1 EGTLHEMKKSIWIW
15 CLLAAGLFFLW
26 NCNNNQETSSV
37 PTSSSN
43 SPWLNIN
50 DTVDYVGMTKCA
62 MCHDTI
68 RHTFVHT
75 GMGQSFDTASF
86 GKSAANYQH
95 PIIYD
100 KKLNFY
106 YQAFKSNGSIY
117 MREFRLEGR
126 DTVHQRVEKIDY
138 IVGSGQHTNSHLT
151 SVNGYLYQMPMTFY
165 TQQKKWDLPPGFEN
179 GNNSRFSRILNSE
192 CISCHN
198 SLPEMDRGS
207 ENKFTLMPKGI
218 SCERCHGPGEL
229 HVHEKLKGIRVDTKK
244 DTDFTIV
251 NPKKLSFDLQVN
263 LCQRCH
269 LQGNAVLKPGKTFF
283 DFRPGMQLSEVMSVF
298 LPRYENDPSFI
309 MASHADRMTQS
320 KCFTKSGKLTC
331 ITCHNPH
338 VSVKVTGKQIFNDAC
353 NSCHSNSN
361 QHLCTKAGITAQ
373 SNCVSCHMPRSGTK
387 DIPHVTVHDH
397 FIRKP
402 EPPKKVA
409 GEKRFIGLASI
420 NEKNPSALT
429 MAKAYGQFYER
440 FDNGNSKHLD
450 SAFFYLQR
458 CKSKDLEYWR
468 TSIYL
473 HFMKGNFS
481 EVLESG
487 NRLGLGN
494 WDAWTAYRMGE
505 TQHEMGMLS
514 EAVGSLKMAV
524 KLQPRNLE
532 FQNKLAAYLMES
544 QDFASAKKTLEWII
558 QENPKEVQA
567 WNNLGFLHLQSG
579 NGAKADECYR
589 KALALDPDYEPLLM
603 NWAGYCLYQGNVREA
618 KKIVGRIIQRNPQ
631 NQQAKAIL
639 EQLKS

>member
-1 EGTLHEMKKSIWIW
+1 
-15 CLLAAGLFFLW
+15 
-26 NCNNNQETSSV
+26 
-37 PTSSSN
+37 
-43 SPWLNIN
+43 
-50 DTVDYVGMTKCA
+50 
-62 MCHDTI
+62 
-68 RHTFVHT
+68 
-75 GMGQSFDTASF
+75 
-86 GKSAANYQH
+86 
-95 PIIYD
+95 
-100 KKLNFY
+100 
-106 YQAFKSNGSIY
+106 

-229 HVHEKLKGIRVDTKK
+229 HVNEKLKGIRVDTKK

-353 NSCHSNSN
+353 NSCHTNSN
-361 QHLCTKAGITAQ
+361 KHLCTKAGINAQ

-397 FIRKP
+397 YIRKP
-402 EPPKKVA
+402 EPPKKIS

-440 FDNGNSKHLD
+440 FDQGKKQHLD
-450 SAFFYLQR
+450 SAFHYLN
-458 CKSKDLEYWR
+458 KVSTKDQEYWK
-468 TSIYL
+468 TAIYL
-473 HFMKGNFS
+473 HFM
-481 EVLESG
+481 SG
-487 NRLGLGN
+487 NLPKVVEAGKQIN
-494 WDAWTAYRMGE
+494 PSNQDAWTSYRLGE
-505 TQHEMGMLS
+505 TYHQLGNLS
-514 EAVGSLKMAV
+514 EAVKALKNAV
-524 KLQPRNLE
+524 KQQPRNLE
-532 FQNKLAAYLMES
+532 FQNKLAAFLMES
-544 QDFASAKKTLEWII
+544 QDFASAQKTLEWVIK
-558 QENPKEVQA
+558 ENPKEVQA
-567 WNNLGFLHLQSG
+567 WNNLGFLFIQSG
-579 NGAKADECYR
+579 NGAKAWECYR
-589 KALALDPDYEPLLM
+589 KALALDPDYEPLLL
-603 NWAGYCLYQGNVREA
+603 NWAGYQLFQGNTAEA
-618 KKIVGRIIQRNPQ
+618 QKVLKQIMKKNPK
-631 NQQAKAIL
+631 NEQAKNIL
-639 EQLKS
+639 EQLNS